1 MEPYSWVG
9 LGWSLHI
16 GRLHNANFISN
27 ETPIIEF
34 PDGHW
39 ETAYPS
45 LDFADSYITREF
57 LKLTQDGT
65 NYYLYFKDGTV
76 WTFGTTRTITYYTGN
91 EQVRLVTKIEDSYGH
106 HIDITYKTSLP
117 VIEKITDSL
126 GRVVNFISEGT
137 TNPKLTRIDVKNANG
152 GTVSYY
158 YSVGTFPNIGY
169 YKLLS
174 YDPPELPASTFEYNS
189 SLYELT
195 KINTCYGGTMEYTYG
210 DHNFYYYNTSYVSRV
225 VTQKNIKFNAS
236 ETANIWTYSYPSY
249 ANGADGTVTVQGP
262 QYTTTVVYSGMGSDI
277 YNNGWK
283 IGLIKQKTFSD
294 GSYSETYT
302 WTPKQISDSLWIVT
316 SLNLGPIKAPLIA
329 SITRTPI
336 GDCSSKDVYT
346 YASELIKYGLPSRI
360 DYYGNSNLRYYKL
373 LNYYFQQNSVFA
385 GKYMVSFLSTEQIY
399 SSSGSLQKQS
409 NFSYYTS
416 QGTCG
421 ALDWIKRKKSSS
433 TELIWDYTYSENT
446 STKTIIIT
454 INPPGNNSGTET
466 YTYKYGVLAKK
477 EKPGYVEFNRTIS
490 QYDSSIMSETNQH
503 GATYYF
509 SYDNLGRITSVDLP
523 SAFNDIEA
531 SWSTNSVNIAQGNH
545 MVVKY
550 WDGMGRDLG
559 YQEQGDGL
567 TLYYRKT
574 LDAEGRAIKESKGA
588 IAASDEYVYSYNAA
602 GRITQIKDPLN
613 NVTTYTYAGTK
624 TTIKDPLNRQTEITF
639 TYLPGLISTLK
650 DPSGASANYSY
661 DSVGRLLSVVYN
673 SGRTQNYSYDF
684 LDNVVS
690 ETHPETGQITYTY
703 NSENLLSQKSFGGVP
718 ISYEYNSSNQL
729 KKISTSDE
737 TINYEYDS
745 NGRISRIYSNKGWE
759 RNNIAYNSFG
769 SVTGEV
775 QVISGLSSKTLQY
788 EYDANN
794 ILKKVIYPDG
804 KSAVYTNNGLNMPE
818 TAAFNGLNLVSQI
831 SYGVSKQPTAISIS
845 GNGTEHNA
853 TYNSI
858 GQLITASLIKAGL
871 YLYKATYSYDPV
883 GNILGISDTIPNLNV
898 NFTYDE
904 LYRIKTATY
913 TPAGVGRVDSFAYN
927 YDQYGNLTQVK
938 ENGNQ
943 VFIKSYNSK
952 NQPSDFTFDSRGNLV
967 SGSGYQY
974 QWDNLNR
981 LSSLNY
987 GGEIKGKYFYN
998 ERGLRIKALPA
1009 MAEMNIKV
1017 GTNNIPD
1024 GGQIEFRSAPGS
1036 YVDKTFT
1043 IENLGDAILILSG
1056 SPIVIITGVDANQ
1069 FSVVQQPTA
1078 SIAPGGTSNF
1088 IVRFSPASAGT
1099 KNAAISIAN
1108 NDLDE
1113 NPYDL
1118 NLVGTNPVAEINLK
1132 LEGADLPSGQ
1142 TVEFTAPI
1150 NGSVDK
1156 TFTIE
1161 NLGEAQLLLNGTPA
1175 VAISGTD
1182 ASQFSVIQQPAS
1194 PINPGSS
1201 SSFVVRFSPT
1211 TSGNKNAMLSIAN
1224 NDSDENPYELILSG
1238 IVSVGGPEID
1248 IPQAQNGGNYNFG
1261 TVKGPAWVTF
1271 TINNL
1276 GSAPL
1281 LLSGNPLVELS
1292 GENADEFYIVQPST
1306 SSIQPGANTTFIIR
1320 LYPATS
1326 GPKMAEISISNNDSD
1341 ENPYVVNLVA
1351 FVILKED
1358 PPPNIIVTDP
1368 DGSND
1373 IGANSI
1379 TSVKWEGGLGVQN
1392 LNIEYSLDNGT
1403 TYRQISDRYLNT
1415 GEYKWRVPPVVT
1427 PSALV
1432 RISSA
1437 EGQPFEPQ
1445 MMSFEA
1451 SFKINKLDQSKD
1463 SYPGGQFKM
1472 NISIPDQKTNGMWS
1486 ASLAFQQN
1494 INGDQVIKCNYLE
1507 GKTQTSNQ
1515 SVNRWHHLK
1524 VLFDRATNSADV
1536 FFNGEEIIKDVPM
1549 ELKFPAKACPE
1560 IVVSTV
1566 PGCQSEVLV
1575 DDLVVKVWHPIF
1587 NLGRE
1592 DTVEPVFLPVWKERF
1607 ENYLSDEELAY
1618 GGWLMRRLDEG
1629 KEESVSLLNVMESAS
1644 GLKSLRL
1651 SSGLGASYSFS
1662 KSLAMPDRYPFDV
1675 SDESFGIRAKKVGR
1689 AEKEEETERIL
1700 KLRTRRFMKGENG
1713 VAGGSSI
1720 NKPVQNQVS
1729 SSNIEISK
1737 AGGTTVIINT
1747 GASILSVGSTGTY
1760 YVYSFDGK
1768 LLSEYNGL
1776 GGCQRDY
1783 IYLRDRLLAEYQPE
1797 SGQIYYYASDQVN
1810 STRVVTDQ
1818 NWVRVFAATYD
1829 PYGGIQKTWENSC

>member
-1 MEPYSWVG
+1 MISPKNVFFLLFFLLIVFLLSGFSNNLFAQSGSMGIFDRIGIIGEHGLHGAVPEENIDLFTGNLTLRFLDIHLPGPNGFDLNIYRVYNSKTVKDRIAGNPATLQLEPYSWVG
-9 LGWSLHI
+9 LGWSLHM

-27 ETPIIEF
+27 ETPVIEF
-34 PDGHW
+34 PDGRW

-45 LDFADSYITREF
+45 LDFSGSYITREF

-76 WTFGTTRTITYYTGN
+76 WTFGTMRTITYYTGN

-158 YSVGTFPNIGY
+158 YSVGTFTGEYY

-225 VTQKNIKFNAS
+225 VTQKKIKFNAS
-236 ETANIWTYSYPSY
+236 ETASIWTYSYPSY
-249 ANGADGTVTVQGP
+249 ANGVDGTVTVQGP
-262 QYTTTVVYSGMGSDI
+262 QFTTSVVYSGMGSDI

-283 IGLIKQKTFSD
+283 IGLIKQKTYSD
-294 GSYSETYT
+294 GSYSEIYT
-302 WTPKQISDSLWIVT
+302 WTSKQVSDSLWIVT
-316 SLNLGPIKAPLIA
+316 SLNLGPIKAPLLD
-329 SITRTPI
+329 SVTRTLI
-336 GDCSSKDVYT
+336 GDSSSKET
-346 YASELIKYGLPSRI
+346 YEYNSSLIKYGLPSRI
-360 DYYGNSNLRYYKL
+360 NYYGNGNLRYYKL
-373 LNYYFQQNSVFA
+373 LNYYFEQNSNFA
-385 GKYMVSFLSTEQIY
+385 NKNMLSYISRERIY
-399 SSSGSLQKQS
+399 SSSGSLQKES
-409 NFSYYTS
+409 NFAYYATE
-416 QGTCG
+416 GNYG
-421 ALDWIKRKKSSS
+421 ALDWVKRRRTST
-433 TELIWDYTYSENT
+433 TELTWDYTYSENT

-466 YTYKYGVLAKK
+466 YTYKYGILAKK

-509 SYDNLGRITSVDLP
+509 SYDDLGRISAVDLP

-531 SWSTNSVNIAQGNH
+531 SWSTNSVNITQGNH
-545 MVVKY
+545 TVVKY

-574 LDAEGRAIKESKGA
+574 LDAEGRVIKESKGVT
-588 IAASDEYVYSYNAA
+588 AASDEYVYSYNAA
-602 GRITQIKDPLN
+602 GRITQIRDPLN
-613 NVTTYTYAGTK
+613 NITTYTYAGTK
-624 TTIKDPLNRQTEITF
+624 ATIKDALNKQTEITF
-639 TYLPGLISTLK
+639 SYLPGLISILK
-650 DPSGASANYSY
+650 DPSGASTNYSY
-661 DSVGRLLSVVYN
+661 DAVGRLLSVVYN
-673 SGRTQNYSYDF
+673 NERTQSYSYDY
-684 LDNVVS
+684 LDNVLS
-690 ETHPETGQITYTY
+690 ETHPETGQVTYTY

-718 ISYEYNSSNQL
+718 VSYEYNSSNQL
-729 KKISTSDE
+729 KKISASDE

-745 NGRISRIYSNKGWE
+745 KGRVNRIYSNKGWE
-759 RNNIAYNSFG
+759 RNNIVYNSFG

-818 TAAFNGLNLVSQI
+818 TAAFNGQNLVSQI
-831 SYGVSKQPTAISIS
+831 SYGVGKQPTAISVS
-845 GNGTEHNA
+845 GNATEYNA
-853 TYNSI
+853 SYNSI
-858 GQLITASLIKAGL
+858 GQLVTASLAKAGI
-871 YLYKATYSYDPV
+871 YLYKATYTYDAV
-883 GNILGISDTIPNLNV
+883 GDIMGISDTIPNLNV
-898 NFTYDE
+898 NFSYDE

-913 TPAGVGRVDSFAYN
+913 TPAGVGRVNNFEYN

-952 NQPSDFTFDSRGNLV
+952 NQPSDFTFDSRGNLI

-981 LSSLNY
+981 LSSLSY

-1009 MAEMNIKV
+1009 MAEMNIRV
-1017 GTNNIPD
+1017 STNNIPD
-1024 GGQIEFRSAPGS
+1024 GSQIEFRSASGS

-1043 IENLGDAILILSG
+1043 IENLGDAILTLSG
-1056 SPIVIITGVDANQ
+1056 SPIVVITGADANQ

-1078 SIAPGGTSNF
+1078 SIAPGGTSDF
-1088 IVRFSPASAGT
+1088 IIRFSPVSAGI

-1118 NLVGTNPVAEINLK
+1118 NLIGTNPVAEINLK
-1132 LEGADLPSGQ
+1132 LDGADLPGGQ
-1142 TVEFTAPI
+1142 MVEFTAPI

-1161 NLGEAQLLLNGTPA
+1161 NLGDAQLLLTGTPA
-1175 VAISGTD
+1175 VTISGTD
-1182 ASQFSVIQQPAS
+1182 ASQFSVTQQPVS
-1194 PINPGSS
+1194 PISTGSS
-1201 SSFVVRFSPT
+1201 SSFVVRFLPT
-1211 TSGNKNAMLSIAN
+1211 TSGNKTAMLSIAN
-1224 NDSDENPYELILSG
+1224 NDSDENPYEIILSG

-1276 GSAPL
+1276 GSIPL
-1281 LLSGNPLVELS
+1281 LLTGNPLVELS

-1341 ENPYVVNLVA
+1341 ENPYVVNLAA
-1351 FVILKED
+1351 FVILKEN
-1358 PPPNIIVTDP
+1358 PPPNIIVTVP
-1368 DGSND
+1368 DGSVD

-1379 TSVKWEGGLGVQN
+1379 TPIKWEGGLGVQN
-1392 LNIEYSLDNGT
+1392 LNIEYSPDNGT
-1403 TYRQISDRYLNT
+1403 TYRQISDKCLNT

-1427 PSALV
+1427 PSGLV

-1437 EGQPFEPQ
+1437 EGQSFEPQ
-1445 MMSFEA
+1445 VISFEA
-1451 SFKINKLDQSKD
+1451 SFKVNELDQSKA
-1463 SYPGGQFKM
+1463 SYSGEQFKM
-1472 NISIPDQKTNGMWS
+1472 NISVPDQKANGIWS
-1486 ASLAFQQN
+1486 ASVAFQQD
-1494 INGDQVIKCNYLE
+1494 INGEHLIKCNYLE
-1507 GKTQTSNQ
+1507 EKTQKNSQ
-1515 SVNRWHHLK
+1515 SINRWHHLK
-1524 VLFDRATNSADV
+1524 VLFDRVTNSANV
-1536 FFNGEEIIKDVPM
+1536 FFDGEEIIKDVPM
-1549 ELKFPAKACPE
+1549 ELKFPAKAYPE
-1560 IVVSTV
+1560 IVISTV
-1566 PGCQSEVLV
+1566 PGSQSEVLV
-1575 DDLVVKVWHPIF
+1575 DDLIVKVWHPVF

-1607 ENYLSDEELAY
+1607 ENYLSDEELGY

-1651 SSGLGASYSFS
+1651 SSGQGASYSFS
-1662 KSLAMPDRYPFDV
+1662 KGLAMPDRYPFDI
-1675 SDESFGIRAKKVGR
+1675 SDESFGIRAKRVSR
-1689 AEKEEETERIL
+1689 EEREEETEKIL
-1700 KLRTRRFMKGENG
+1700 KLRAGRFVKGERR
-1713 VAGGSSI
+1713 GGW
-1720 NKPVQNQVS
+1720 
-1729 SSNIEISK
+1729 
-1737 AGGTTVIINT
+1737 
-1747 GASILSVGSTGTY
+1747 
-1760 YVYSFDGK
+1760 GK
-1768 LLSEYNGL
+1768 
-1776 GGCQRDY
+1776 
-1783 IYLRDRLLAEYQPE
+1783 
-1797 SGQIYYYASDQVN
+1797 
-1810 STRVVTDQ
+1810 
-1818 NWVRVFAATYD
+1818 
-1829 PYGGIQKTWENSC
+1829 